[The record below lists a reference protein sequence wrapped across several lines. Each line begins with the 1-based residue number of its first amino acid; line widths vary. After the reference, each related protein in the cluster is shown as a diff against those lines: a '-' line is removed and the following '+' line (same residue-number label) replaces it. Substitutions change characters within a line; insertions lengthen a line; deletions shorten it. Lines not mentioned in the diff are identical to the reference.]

1 MTAPASLAGNGAATQ
16 TQATARRN
24 DATMKPMF
32 LAFLATVVLAVL
44 ADFGLDRAG
53 FSVQDVTAG
62 PSVRLD

>member
-1 MTAPASLAGNGAATQ
+1 
-16 TQATARRN
+16 
-24 DATMKPMF
+24 MKPMV

-44 ADFGLDRAG
+44 ADFVLDRAG